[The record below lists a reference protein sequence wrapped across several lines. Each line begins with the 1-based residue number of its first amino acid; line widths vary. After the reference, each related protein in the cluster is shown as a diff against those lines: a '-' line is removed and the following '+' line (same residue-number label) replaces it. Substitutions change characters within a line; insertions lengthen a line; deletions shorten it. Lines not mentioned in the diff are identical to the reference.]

1 MNLMIKRTL
10 VLSCL
15 ICLHSTASAA
25 GSELTSGRVIGK
37 HIFGLA
43 RDHQLSPLM
52 VGEDPLIHQSD
63 SSHYNFV
70 VAKKTY
76 TVSLFNQSPGSAYL
90 SERNPEGEDYLDT
103 HALDLEPV
111 SGLARPVAGV
121 KTPWGSLLFS
131 ESENVD
137 AATASEFV
145 STMAPFFKGKEDLV
159 NPYHYGWPAEV
170 VLFEATGESEEA
182 GEAKVIKDYGVGRV
196 SASQILMMPDA
207 KTVYLLDGEHSGNL
221 YVFVAEQANS
231 LTQGSLYGV
240 AFDGRSVVYHKLGEG
255 AALKTKF
262 RLRRASFDTF
272 FEKAPSENGECPPG
286 FDNADSVYG
295 FECLKVQA
303 GSRPYVGLF
312 EPIRMMALLPESAT
326 QKMVQTIQYDSA
338 SQSISLVQADQ
349 QERTFALKPHSKM
362 QSQYIME
369 VSP

>member
-1 MNLMIKRTL
+1 MNPMFKKIL

-15 ICLHSTASAA
+15 ICMHFGANAS
-25 GSELTSGRVIGK
+25 GSELKSGHVIGK

-52 VGEDPLIHQSD
+52 VGEDPLIHQGD
-63 SSHYNFV
+63 ASHYDFV
-70 VAKKTY
+70 LAKKSY
-76 TVSLFNQSPGSAYL
+76 TVSLFNNSPGSAYL
-90 SERNPEGEDYLDT
+90 SEKNPEGEDYLDT

-111 SGLARPVAGV
+111 SGLAKPVAGI

-137 AATASEFV
+137 AATGKEFV

-170 VLFEATGESEEA
+170 VLLEAGGEA
-182 GEAKVIKDYGVGRV
+182 GEAKVIKDYGIGRV
-196 SASQILMMPDA
+196 AASQIIVMPDA
-207 KTVYLLDGEHSGNL
+207 KTVYLLDGNNSGNL
-221 YVFVAEQANS
+221 YVFVAEQASS
-231 LTQGSLYGV
+231 LTQGTLYGV
-240 AFDGRSVVYHKLGEG
+240 VFDGRSVAYHQLGQG

-272 FEKAPSENGECPPG
+272 FDAAQPENGDCPAG
-286 FDNADSVYG
+286 FDYADSIYG
-295 FECLKVQA
+295 SECLKFQE
-303 GSRPYVGLF
+303 SSKPYAGLF
-312 EPIRMMALLPESAT
+312 EPIRVMALLPESAT
-326 QKMVQTIQYDSA
+326 QKIVQNIKYDSA
-338 SQSISLVQADQ
+338 SQSLALVQADQ
-349 QERTFALKPHSKM
+349 QERTFPLKPHSKM

>member
-1 MNLMIKRTL
+1 MMKRVL

-15 ICLHSTASAA
+15 ICSPVWSQASDA
-25 GSELTSGRVIGK
+25 GLQSGHIVGK

-52 VGEDPLIHQSD
+52 VGEDPLIYENEA
-63 SSHYNFV
+63 SHYDFTLSETNL
-70 VAKKTY
+70 
-76 TVSLFNQSPGSAYL
+76 TVSLFDHSPGGIYL
-90 SERNPEGEDYLDT
+90 SEKGIKGDEYLDT

-111 SGLARPVAGV
+111 SGLARPVAGI

-137 AATASEFV
+137 AAGSNEFV
-145 STMAPFFKGKEDLV
+145 STMASFFKGKDDLV

-170 VLFEATGESEEA
+170 VLLEAEGQA
-182 GEAKVIKDYGVGRV
+182 GEAKVIKDYGMGRV
-196 SASQILMMPDA
+196 AASQILVMPDA

-231 LTQGSLYGV
+231 LTQGTLYGV
-240 AFDGRSVVYHKLGEG
+240 VFDGRSVGYHELGQG

-272 FEKAPSENGECPPG
+272 FDTEQPQNGECPPG
-286 FDNADSVYG
+286 FDYSESVYG
-295 FECLKVQA
+295 SECLKVQER
-303 GSRPYVGLF
+303 SRAYVGLF
-312 EPIRMMALLPESAT
+312 EPIRMMALSTESAA
-326 QKMVQTIQYDSA
+326 QKKVQSIKYDSA
-338 SQSISLVQADQ
+338 SQRLSLVQADER
-349 QERTFALKPHSKM
+349 ERTFPLEPHSEM